1 MKKMFRKKPYLIP
14 LFLILGAAAFALFGW
29 LLMTLWNLALVPA
42 VGANLI
48 SFWQALGLLVL
59 SRILVGGFGGG
70 KKHAHKRGN
79 WPSREKWM
87 NMSQEEKET
96 FKDEIKKR
104 WSGRCDDPG
113 YVNTE
118 SGQ

>member
-48 SFWQALGLLVL
+48 SFWQALGILVL
-59 SRILVGGFGGG
+59 SRILLGGMGGRRKWG
-70 KKHAHKRGN
+70 QRMAM
-79 WPSREKWM
+79 REKWM
-87 NMSQEEKET
+87 NMSAEDKEKFREQCRNRWGHRFAGAGPQET
-96 FKDEIKKR
+96 Q
-104 WSGRCDDPG
+104 G
-113 YVNTE
+113 
-118 SGQ
+118 